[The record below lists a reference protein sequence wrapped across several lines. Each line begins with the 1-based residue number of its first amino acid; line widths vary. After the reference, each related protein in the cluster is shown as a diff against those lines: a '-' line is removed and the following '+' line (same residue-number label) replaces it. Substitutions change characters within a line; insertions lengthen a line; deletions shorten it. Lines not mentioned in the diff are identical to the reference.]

1 MKKILLLLALIVAA
15 FSGCIE
21 EEPSA
26 EDLKT
31 MMIEAGQDIETVK
44 FTMVTDQ
51 TTTITNV
58 TESETIITDSR
69 GEGEINMTAQAMK
82 LLMIT
87 TSKIGDA
94 ENVTMEMEMEMYMLG
109 DAFYMNIDGNWTNMT
124 GIFPEGMMD
133 QQNQLKMQMEM
144 LNNSR
149 VELEGS
155 EKIDGQDTYVLKVVP
170 DMEAFSAT
178 MEKQMGSMP
187 IVVGMNLTDIYNSAE
202 IESTTWLSKD
212 TYLPVKIQVNM
223 KMKMTPEM
231 MGLPVDDVDDFDM
244 LVESDSMVLYHDYNQ
259 PLVIELP
266 SEAKN
271 ATDMSTLLGMT
282 ATAPIAE

>member
-31 MMIEAGQDIETVK
+31 MMIDAGQDIETVK

-69 GEGEINMTAQAMK
+69 GEGEVNMTAQAMK

-87 TSKIGDA
+87 TSKMGDA
-94 ENVTMEMEMEMYMLG
+94 ENVTMEVEMEMYMLG

-124 GIFPEGMMD
+124 GLLPKGMMD

-155 EKIDGQDTYVLKVVP
+155 KKIDGQDTYVLKVVP
-170 DMEAFSAT
+170 DMEAITAT

-187 IVVGMNLTDIYNSAE
+187 IVGMNLTEIYSNVDME
-202 IESTTWLSKD
+202 CTTWLSKD
-212 TYLPVKIQVNM
+212 SYLPVKIQVNM
-223 KMKMTPEM
+223 KMKMTPET
-231 MGLPVDDVDDFDM
+231 MGLPVDDVGDFDM
-244 LVESDSMVLYHDYNQ
+244 LVESDSMVLYHDYNR
-259 PLVIELP
+259 PVVIELP

-282 ATAPIAE
+282 ATAPLAE

>member
-15 FSGCIE
+15 FSGCVE

-31 MMIEAGQDIETVK
+31 MMIIAGQDIETVK

-58 TESETIITDSR
+58 TDSETIITDSR
-69 GEGEINMTAQAMK
+69 GEGEVNMTAQAMK

-87 TSKIGDA
+87 TSKMGDA
-94 ENVTMEMEMEMYMLG
+94 ENVTMEMEMYMLG
-109 DAFYMNIDGNWTNMT
+109 DAFYMKIDGNWTNMT
-124 GIFPEGMMD
+124 GLLPEGMMD

-187 IVVGMNLTDIYNSAE
+187 IVGMNLTDIYSSAE
-202 IESTTWLSKD
+202 MEWTTWLSKD
-212 TYLPVKIQVNM
+212 SYLPLEIQVNM

-231 MGLPVDDVDDFDM
+231 MGLPVEDVGDFDM
-244 LVESDSMVLYHDYNQ
+244 LVESDSAVLYRDYNR
-259 PLVIELP
+259 PVVIELP

-282 ATAPIAE
+282 ATAPLAE

>member
-31 MMIEAGQDIETVK
+31 MMIDAGQDIETVK

-69 GEGEINMTAQAMK
+69 GEGEVNMTAQAMK

-87 TSKIGDA
+87 TSKMGDA
-94 ENVTMEMEMEMYMLG
+94 ENVTMEMEMYMLG
-109 DAFYMNIDGNWTNMT
+109 DAFYMKIDGNWTNMT
-124 GIFPEGMMD
+124 GLLPKGMMD

-155 EKIDGQDTYVLKVVP
+155 KKIDGQDTYVLKVVP
-170 DMEAFSAT
+170 DMEAITAT

-187 IVVGMNLTDIYNSAE
+187 IVGMNLTEIYSNVDME
-202 IESTTWLSKD
+202 CTTWLSKD
-212 TYLPVKIQVNM
+212 SYLPVKIQVNM
-223 KMKMTPEM
+223 KMKMTPET
-231 MGLPVDDVDDFDM
+231 MGLPVDDVGDFDM
-244 LVESDSMVLYHDYNQ
+244 LVESDSMVLYHDYNR
-259 PLVIELP
+259 PVVIELP

-282 ATAPIAE
+282 ATAPLAE

>member
-31 MMIEAGQDIETVK
+31 MMIDAGQDIETVK

-58 TESETIITDSR
+58 TDSETIITDSR
-69 GEGEINMTAQAMK
+69 GEGEVNMTAQAMK

>member
-1 MKKILLLLALIVAA
+1 MKIILLLLALIVAA

-31 MMIEAGQDIETVK
+31 MMIDAGQDIETVK

-69 GEGEINMTAQAMK
+69 GEGEVNMTAQAMK

-87 TSKIGDA
+87 TSKMGDA
-94 ENVTMEMEMEMYMLG
+94 ENVTMEMEMYMLG

-178 MEKQMGSMP
+178 MEKQMGSML
-187 IVVGMNLTDIYNSAE
+187 IVGMNLTDIYSNAE
-202 IESTTWLSKD
+202 MECTTWLSKD
-212 TYLPVKIQVNM
+212 SYLPVKIQVNM
-223 KMKMTPEM
+223 KMKMTPET
-231 MGLPVDDVDDFDM
+231 MGLPVEDVGDFDM
-244 LVESDSMVLYHDYNQ
+244 LIESDSMVLYHDYNQ
-259 PLVIELP
+259 PVVIELP

-271 ATDMSTLLGMT
+271 ATDMSALLGMT

>member
-31 MMIEAGQDIETVK
+31 MMIDAGQDIETVK

-69 GEGEINMTAQAMK
+69 GEGEVNMTAQAMK

-87 TSKIGDA
+87 TSKMGDA
-94 ENVTMEMEMEMYMLG
+94 ENVTMEMEMYMLG

-124 GIFPEGMMD
+124 GLLPKGMMD

-155 EKIDGQDTYVLKVVP
+155 EKIDGQDTYVIKVVP
-170 DMEAFSAT
+170 DMEAISAT

-187 IVVGMNLTDIYNSAE
+187 IVGMNLTEIYSNVDME
-202 IESTTWLSKD
+202 CTTWLSKD
-212 TYLPVKIQVNM
+212 SYLPVKIQVNM
-223 KMKMTPEM
+223 KMKMTPET
-231 MGLPVDDVDDFDM
+231 MGLPVDDVGDFDM
-244 LVESDSMVLYHDYNQ
+244 LVESDSMVLYHDYNR
-259 PLVIELP
+259 PVVIELP

-282 ATAPIAE
+282 ATAPLAE

>member
-31 MMIEAGQDIETVK
+31 MMIDAGQDIETVK

-58 TESETIITDSR
+58 TDSETIITDSR
-69 GEGEINMTAQAMK
+69 GEGEVNMTAQAMK

-87 TSKIGDA
+87 TSKMRDA
-94 ENVTMEMEMEMYMLG
+94 ENVTMEMEMYMLG

>member
-15 FSGCIE
+15 FSGCVD

-31 MMIEAGQDIETVK
+31 MMIDAGQDIETVK

-58 TESETIITDSR
+58 TDFETIITDSR
-69 GEGEINMTAQAMK
+69 GEGEVNMTAQAMK

-87 TSKIGDA
+87 TSKMGDA
-94 ENVTMEMEMEMYMLG
+94 ENVTMEMEMYMLG
-109 DAFYMNIDGNWTNMT
+109 DAFYMKIDGNWTKMT
-124 GIFPEGMMD
+124 GLLPEGMLD

-187 IVVGMNLTDIYNSAE
+187 IAGMNLTDIYSSAE
-202 IESTTWLSKD
+202 MECTTWLSKD
-212 TYLPVKIQVNM
+212 SYLPLKIQVNM
-223 KMKMTPEM
+223 KMKMTPET
-231 MGLPVDDVDDFDM
+231 MGLPVEDVGDFDM
-244 LVESDSMVLYHDYNQ
+244 LVESDSTVLYHDYNR
-259 PLVIELP
+259 PVMIEL
-266 SEAKN
+266 SQEAKN

-282 ATAPIAE
+282 AMAPLAE

>member
-31 MMIEAGQDIETVK
+31 MMIDAGQDIETVK

-69 GEGEINMTAQAMK
+69 GEGEVNMTAQAMK

-87 TSKIGDA
+87 TSKMGDA
-94 ENVTMEMEMEMYMLG
+94 ENVTMEMEMYMLG

-124 GIFPEGMMD
+124 GLLPKGMMD

-170 DMEAFSAT
+170 DMEAISAT

-187 IVVGMNLTDIYNSAE
+187 IVGMNLTEIYSNVDME
-202 IESTTWLSKD
+202 CTTWLSKD
-212 TYLPVKIQVNM
+212 SYLPVKIQVNM
-223 KMKMTPEM
+223 KMKMTPET
-231 MGLPVDDVDDFDM
+231 MGLPVDDVGDFDM
-244 LVESDSMVLYHDYNQ
+244 LVESDSMVLYHDYNR
-259 PLVIELP
+259 PVVIELP

-282 ATAPIAE
+282 ATAPLAE

>member
-31 MMIEAGQDIETVK
+31 MMIDAGQDIETVK

-69 GEGEINMTAQAMK
+69 GEGEVNMTAQAMK

-87 TSKIGDA
+87 TSKMGDA
-94 ENVTMEMEMEMYMLG
+94 ENVTMEMEMYMLG

-187 IVVGMNLTDIYNSAE
+187 IVGMNLTDIYSNAE
-202 IESTTWLSKD
+202 MECTTWLSKD
-212 TYLPVKIQVNM
+212 SYLPVKIQVNM
-223 KMKMTPEM
+223 KMKMTPET
-231 MGLPVDDVDDFDM
+231 MGLPVEDVGDFDM
-244 LVESDSMVLYHDYNQ
+244 LIESDSMVLYHDYNQ
-259 PLVIELP
+259 PVVIELP

-271 ATDMSTLLGMT
+271 ATDMSALLGMT